1 MIQLNSTFFVPIDKL
16 ESATHWLADNYVAT
30 LRHAAFGGNVV
41 LGRLLTAVEEDH
53 IGLTVTSRFASEADA
68 ETWDASAGVAL
79 RQNMAK
85 DLCIAQLLHFNSM
98 IEIIAD

>member
-1 MIQLNSTFFVPIDKL
+1 MIQLNSTFFIPIDKVDA
-16 ESATHWLADNYVAT
+16 ATRWLADNYVAT
-30 LRHAAFGGNVV
+30 LKHTAVGGNVM

-53 IGLTVTSRFASEADA
+53 FGLTVTSRFISEAEA
-68 ETWDASAGVAL
+68 ETWDATTGVAM
-79 RQNMAK
+79 RRSMAK